1 MIPSTTQSG
10 VLSALRSFLLQVL
23 PVGVEVLTAQQNR
36 IPEPKGTDFV
46 IMTLIRQERI
56 ETNVDTYTDAV
67 FTGSIAA
74 GVMTITDVNSD
85 FTGKIAVGSTIF
97 GVGVAVNT
105 RVTALGSGT
114 GGTGTYTIDPPQTI
128 SSEILAAGTQQI
140 MQPTKFTVQLD
151 FHSAPI
157 SNAGDM
163 ASVVSTLMRDAYAV
177 QQFANQQPNFGIFP
191 LYADDARQMPFQND
205 QQQWEFRW
213 VVEALLQANIVIS
226 VPQQFAAAVQV
237 EVISVEAT
245 YPP

>member
-205 QQQWEFRW
+205 QQQWEWRW
-213 VVEALLQANIVIS
+213 VTECVLQSNIIIS
-226 VPQQFAAAVQV
+226 VPQQFADNLTVD
-237 EVISVEAT
+237 VISVDAEFPA
-245 YPP
+245 